1 MAKIDVNTCS
11 RADLIEQAGLRPE
24 QAQEILELRARQGG
38 IGDLEELGNVRG
50 IGPATLSRLRGLLKL
65 GARASGTGQAMANEG
80 ARVTS
85 LAAYRSS
92 RAVAPAASTPDEAGP
107 SADEAGPSAAA
118 PEGAAAFAQRLV
130 EAMKEQ
136 ADDNLGTGL
145 ALTRAWH
152 LGQVL
157 ALQSRWL
164 RASLARVA
172 ALNAR
177 YVELIHKAMARAVAE
192 ERGRL
197 GRAA

>member
-1 MAKIDVNTCS
+1 VAKIDVNTCS

-38 IGDLEELGNVRG
+38 IADLEELGNVRG
-50 IGPATLSRLRGLLKL
+50 IGPATLNQLRGLLKL
-65 GARASGTGQAMANEG
+65 GAQASGTGQAVANEG

-85 LAAYRSS
+85 LAAYRRS
-92 RAVAPAASTPDEAGP
+92 RSVAPAASTPDEAGP
-107 SADEAGPSAAA
+107 SAAAS
-118 PEGAAAFAQRLV
+118 EGAAAFAQRLV

-136 ADDNLGTGL
+136 ADDNLRTGL

-172 ALNAR
+172 ALNAG